1 MREKISTA
9 PPNNMTRINI
19 YTLPQEAT
27 PIKKSNNGQFFYEM
41 EYIQN
46 MNISLN
52 LKKQSN
58 TNAVKHS
65 INAAPSSRSTMNRK
79 ALARDI
85 GPAQYQEGK

>member
-1 MREKISTA
+1 
-9 PPNNMTRINI
+9 MTHINI
-19 YTLPQEAT
+19 YTLLQEAT

-58 TNAVKHS
+58 TQRCK
-65 INAAPSSRSTMNRK
+65 T
-79 ALARDI
+79 
-85 GPAQYQEGK
+85 QYQCSAVFTIDNEQKSAGT